1 VSISYLTAV
10 RSSDAENTRRRT
22 GTLPTGYDRHHKR
35 RFGFHGGSIVLAL
48 AMGVLLGVFLA

>member
-35 RFGFHGGSIVLAL
+35 RFGFHGGVLVLAM
-48 AMGVLLGVFLA
+48 AAGVVVGVML